1 MAEQHP
7 DQVAEDRM
15 RNTDAALR
23 NLERTARAHEETK
36 PWEQFT
42 GSVVPTY
49 DTPFTSALED
59 RGLDTLEAEATRRLY
74 CQYLEMLDEIGDPR
88 LAFAAFDLHVQKE
101 VNRLARVGMNS
112 TNPIGLA
119 ITQARMA
126 AAADLLQDGLSY
138 TRNAL
143 AEERR
148 ALDEANTASTR
159 FMVNAMAASLELHD
173 PL

>member
-49 DTPFTSALED
+49 DTPFTSALENGG
-59 RGLDTLEAEATRRLY
+59 RTLLQAEATRQLY
-74 CQYLEMLDEIGDPR
+74 REYLEMLGDIGDPR
-88 LAFAAFDLHVQKE
+88 TAFAAFDVTLQQE
-101 VNRLARVGMNS
+101 VNRLARIGMNG
-112 TNPIGLA
+112 TNALHLA
-119 ITQARMA
+119 ISQAKVTA
-126 AAADLLQDGLSY
+126 AAELINDLSY
-138 TRNAL
+138 TRSAL

-148 ALDEANTASTR
+148 ALDEANA
-159 FMVNAMAASLELHD
+159 AADQHMAEIRAGRSSL
-173 PL
+173 